1 MPPTSTAPDERQ
13 RTTAILIPQK
23 FTKALDVYRKLYTVD
38 PTTAGIALWTN
49 LLEVARSYLTAEGTL
64 PNKYLESEF
73 LAGSV
78 LGRTQER
85 ERWENAGHV
94 HGRSCA
100 DYADFESGFEQG
112 FEDGWSRGKEA
123 GMETCAALS
132 NVMRIR
138 NCDDIGAPA
147 LARRVDAVVDCS
159 PTPTADAAIQ
169 TQPITTDAQTSE
181 ATLLIRPVYTEIATQ
196 ASPPATVASAV
207 PLAESLDWAAEADVH
222 LPVVTTVSSS
232 LPRPPP
238 PRDLSSLS
246 SGNTTP
252 FASLSRR
259 RRRGGQSRPRPRPR
273 RAGTPYRQH
282 HWPESRLPREDDIS
296 RLDWRS
302 DPRLQDLS
310 RALHALGW
318 VRRVRFSGD
327 EDVATREG
335 GRWSRDPGP

>member
-13 RTTAILIPQK
+13 RSTAIHIPQK
-23 FTKALDVYRKLYTVD
+23 FTKALDVYRNLYTVN

-49 LLEVARSYLTAEGTL
+49 LLEVARSYVTAQGTP
-64 PNKYLESEF
+64 PNEVLESEF

-94 HGRSCA
+94 YGRSCA

-112 FEDGWSRGKEA
+112 FKDGWSRGKEA

-138 NCDDIGAPA
+138 NF
-147 LARRVDAVVDCS
+147 DAAVDCS
-159 PTPTADAAIQ
+159 STLTADTAIQ
-169 TQPITTDAQTSE
+169 TQPITTDAQSSE
-181 ATLLIRPVYTEIATQ
+181 APLLIHPIYTEVATQ
-196 ASPPATVASAV
+196 VSLPATVTSAA
-207 PLAESLDWAAEADVH
+207 PLAKSLDWAAEADVH
-222 LPVVTTVSSS
+222 LPVVTTVSPS

-246 SGNTTP
+246 SGNTAP

-259 RRRGGQSRPRPRPR
+259 RRRGG
-273 RAGTPYRQH
+273 TPYHHH
-282 HWPESRLPREDDIS
+282 HWREPRLPREDDTS

-318 VRRVRFSGD
+318 VRRGLS
-327 EDVATREG
+327 
-335 GRWSRDPGP
+335 

>member
-94 HGRSCA
+94 YGRSCA

-132 NVMRIR
+132 NVMRIY
-138 NCDDIGAPA
+138 DIGESVLAP
-147 LARRVDAVVDCS
+147 RVDAAVDCS
-159 PTPTADAAIQ
+159 STSTANTAVQ
-169 TQPITTDAQTSE
+169 TQPVTTDAQSSE
-181 ATLLIRPVYTEIATQ
+181 APLLIHPVYTEVATQ
-196 ASPPATVASAV
+196 VSPPATVVSAA

-222 LPVVTTVSSS
+222 LPVVTTVSPS

-246 SGNTTP
+246 SGNTAP

-273 RAGTPYRQH
+273 RAGTPYRRE
-282 HWPESRLPREDDIS
+282 PRLPREDDIS
-296 RLDWRS
+296 SLDWRS

-318 VRRVRFSGD
+318 VRRGLS
-327 EDVATREG
+327 
-335 GRWSRDPGP
+335 